1 MPAAQDKPWIFF
13 RKPNPRARLR
23 LFCFPYAGGGA
34 SIYRQWGEQLASAEI
49 EVLPVQL
56 PGRESRL
63 MEKPFTSF
71 PPLVDTLVEALAP
84 FMDQPMAFFGHSLGA
99 AIAFE
104 LSHRLRREGRREPLA
119 LMVSGRRPPH
129 LPDDDEPVHGLPD
142 EEFKAKLRE
151 LDGTPEA
158 VLENPELM
166 ALMLPLLR
174 ADFELIE
181 TYAPA
186 ERLPLDIPVS
196 AYGGLEDPEV
206 EREHLEQWQAVTRSP
221 LTLRMFPGDH
231 FFLHPQKDSLLAAI
245 ATDLARVMPVR

>member
-1 MPAAQDKPWIFF
+1 MPVAQDKPWIFF
-13 RKPNPRARLR
+13 RQPNPRARLR

-34 SIYRQWGEQLASAEI
+34 SIYRQWGKSLAAAEI

-63 MEKPFTSF
+63 MERPFVSF
-71 PPLVDTLVEALAP
+71 EPLIDSLIPALSP
-84 FMDQPMAFFGHSLGA
+84 FMDQPFAFFGHSLGA
-99 AIAFE
+99 AIVFE
-104 LSHRLRREGRREPLA
+104 LAHQLRLEGRQEPLA
-119 LMVSGRRPPH
+119 LLVSGRRAPH
-129 LPDDDEPVHGLPD
+129 LPDDDPPMYGLP
-142 EEFKAKLRE
+142 EAEFKAKLRE

-181 TYAPA
+181 TYTPG
-186 ERLPLDIPVS
+186 ERPPLAVPMF

-206 EREHLEQWQAVTRSP
+206 ERQHLEAWQVVSQARFR
-221 LTLRMFPGDH
+221 LRMFPGDH
-231 FFLHPQKDSLLAAI
+231 FFLHPQMDRLLAAV
-245 ATDLARVMPVR
+245 AADLAQVMPAQ